1 MMMRVTSLRQMVLM
15 LLLVNSV
22 LAASAG
28 VAGLAR
34 AAGPE
39 RTIRIV
45 AFGDSLTAG
54 YGLKPGEAFPAQLER
69 RLKAKGY
76 QVEVANAGVSGDT
89 TAGGLARLDW
99 VVPNGTDAVIV
110 ELGANDA
117 LRGYPPSEAKKNLD
131 QIVARLKGRGI
142 DVLVAGMRAPS
153 NLGAE
158 YQRAFDPIFREV
170 AERNDVLLYPFF
182 LAGVALDRKLIL
194 PDGLHPNADG
204 VNVIADK
211 IMPTVE
217 ELIARVKTRLAK
229 VSPRG

>member
-1 MMMRVTSLRQMVLM
+1 MRTTFLRQMVLV
-15 LLLVNSV
+15 LGLVNGI
-22 LAASAG
+22 LAAL
-28 VAGLAR
+28 AGLAVMAH

-54 YGLKPGEAFPAQLER
+54 YGLKPGEAFPVQLER
-69 RLKAKGY
+69 RLKAKSY
-76 QVEVANAGVSGDT
+76 QVEIANAGVSGDT

-117 LRGYPPSEAKKNLD
+117 LRGYPPADAKKNLD
-131 QIVARLKGRGI
+131 QIVARLRARGI
-142 DVLVAGMRAPS
+142 DVLIAGMRAPS

-158 YQRAFDPIFREV
+158 YQRGFDPIFKEV
-170 AERNDVLLYPFF
+170 ADRHGALFYPFF
-182 LAGVALDRKLIL
+182 LAGVALDPKLNL
-194 PDGLHPNADG
+194 PDGLHPNAEG
-204 VNVIADK
+204 VSVIAEK
-211 IMPTVE
+211 ILPTVE